1 MMPGVF
7 FKIALGKSLIH
18 IHFFLRKTHI
28 LDLLKNSDV
37 KEMADRFGELYMDQ
51 GDTEYASAKIAVEK
65 LNRGNCFY
73 DFLANV
79 LQTSSVFLIF
89 FFFLQVHAYTSLKV
103 YPSFCILYNTFY

>member
-73 DFLANV
+73 DFLAHV

-89 FFFLQVHAYTSLKV
+89 FFFFTSACIYKLKSV
-103 YPSFCILYNTFY
+103 PELLHFV